1 MKLISHIFALL
12 AVVTFLSACGSV
24 QTVTKEQVRSDWRGR
39 TESFSVGK
47 DENGNPVMKS
57 DRRSSLEGKRSNIA
71 GSREFNGLDYTKKS
85 YRKKRWFGNSL
96 FSKKQYDGNID
107 GGRFKSEPLFL
118 KKQAAASRYRAQVDG
133 QAFAVDPLSSVS
145 AREQSGAR
153 FSKPSDAKITA
164 RRGVFV
170 QPDIIHWKEQES
182 LTIKDTNKML
192 GR

>member
-1 MKLISHIFALL
+1 MKLISHIFVLM

-71 GSREFNGLDYTKKS
+71 GSRDFNGLDYTKKS

-96 FSKKQYDGNID
+96 FGKKQYQDNTD
-107 GGRFKSEPLFL
+107 ASRFKREPWFVQ
-118 KKQAAASRYRAQVDG
+118 KQASASGQKARADG
-133 QAFAVDPLSSVS
+133 KAFGVNPFSTAS
-145 AREQSGAR
+145 ATEQSGRRIIRPA
-153 FSKPSDAKITA
+153 DAETAA
-164 RRGVFV
+164 RRRVFM
-170 QPDIIHWKEQES
+170 QPDITHWKKQEG